1 MITAFVM
8 SIIYGP
14 IVVTLAC
21 WLLLSKDGDRS
32 GRRRVVRVLSRDG
45 RDHDRTTAKAAET
58 TGVSRPA
65 LRGPA

>member
-21 WLLLSKDGDRS
+21 WLLLSKHGERA
-32 GRRRVVRVLSRDG
+32 GRRQVVRVLSREG
-45 RDHDRTTAKAAET
+45 RDQDERSERRQPK
-58 TGVSRPA
+58 P
-65 LRGPA
+65 LR